1 MQSNVGDTRKFPYD
15 YTSVMH
21 YAPKN
26 GFAID
31 ISKDTIVPLKPGAV
45 IQRFR
50 DRLSDND
57 VAEIRDVYQCGT
69 PTPGAYSSVPVAT
82 TSTTS
87 QNRLATSTP
96 VATTRQSVRTTS
108 TKAARSP
115 VASLKSTTATRRVS
129 SASSKTNVSR
139 SFNAEAEYESVEDE
153 SVEAV

>member
-1 MQSNVGDTRKFPYD
+1 
-15 YTSVMH
+15 MH

-69 PTPGAYSSVPVAT
+69 PTPGASTSAPLAT
-82 TSTTS
+82 TATTPAPTSTATTS